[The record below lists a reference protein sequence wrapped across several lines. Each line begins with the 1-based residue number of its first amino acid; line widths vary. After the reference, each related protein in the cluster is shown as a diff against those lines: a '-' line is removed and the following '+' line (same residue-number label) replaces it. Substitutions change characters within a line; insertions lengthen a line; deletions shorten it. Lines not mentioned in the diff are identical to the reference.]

1 MFEEKEEF
9 LASYLLIL
17 TDLQLW
23 KRRVK
28 VSSKCKTKTK

>member
-17 TDLQLW
+17 TDFLDPDFL
-23 KRRVK
+23 RR
-28 VSSKCKTKTK
+28 SSEKKI